1 MQAMILM
8 CRKLLPKFIGFGLV
22 GAAGFVV
29 DLTALTFA
37 LAFVDEVSARVF
49 SFLCAVTATYSLNR
63 YFVFAEEARDLS
75 WLRGFVKF
83 FVSNSLGGAA
93 NFATY
98 LALLKFQPI
107 LEWTPQLA
115 LVAGTLVG
123 LAFNFTLTVLFV
135 FKQKT

>member
-1 MQAMILM
+1 MQLIIQTL
-8 CRKLLPKFIGFGLV
+8 RWLLPKLVGFGFV

-29 DLTALTFA
+29 DLSALTLA
-37 LAFVDEVSARVF
+37 LLYVDEISARVF
-49 SFLCAVTATYSLNR
+49 SFLCAVTATYSMNR
-63 YFVFAEEARDLS
+63 YFVFAEEARELG
-75 WLRGFVKF
+75 WVRGFVKF

-93 NFATY
+93 NFVTY
-98 LALLKFQPI
+98 LALLRFQPI
-107 LEWTPQLA
+107 VEWTPQLA